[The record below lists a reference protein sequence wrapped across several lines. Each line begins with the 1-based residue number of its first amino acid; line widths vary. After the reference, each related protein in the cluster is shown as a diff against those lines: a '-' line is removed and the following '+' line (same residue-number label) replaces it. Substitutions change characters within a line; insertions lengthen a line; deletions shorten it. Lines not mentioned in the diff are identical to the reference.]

1 MTKSFEVAISIIL
14 LLFFVFFLFEAINQ
28 NNFEKPIPD
37 EIKTIILLEA
47 RDPGFRELVSNS
59 EVDNVYSL
67 LYPQIDYRFNVSIC
81 DWLNSNC
88 ENKELDN
95 FKKKR
100 EYVYFFSD
108 INKTL
113 HIELD

>member
-1 MTKSFEVAISIIL
+1 M
-14 LLFFVFFLFEAINQ
+14 FLFEAINQ
-28 NNFEKPIPD
+28 NNFENPIPD

-47 RDPGFRELVSNS
+47 RDPGFRDLVSNS

-95 FKKKR
+95 FKRKENMCISFQILTKH
-100 EYVYFFSD
+100 F
-108 INKTL
+108 ILN
-113 HIELD
+113 